1 MSPKLAND
9 AVTPP
14 YVGSVNTDMYNKPAS
29 SSFVSA
35 AVVLAICISDII
47 PSCILA
53 PPDTENIIIGNF
65 SLMAC
70 SILYVIFS
78 PTTAPMLP
86 IRKPLSIIQITT
98 SSPFIL
104 PVPQAIASS
113 NPVFSLKAF
122 SFLG

>member
-1 MSPKLAND
+1 
-9 AVTPP
+9 
-14 YVGSVNTDMYNKPAS
+14 MYNKPAS

-86 IRKPLSIIQITT
+86 IRKPLSIMQITT

-113 NPVFSLKAF
+113 NPVFSLKVF